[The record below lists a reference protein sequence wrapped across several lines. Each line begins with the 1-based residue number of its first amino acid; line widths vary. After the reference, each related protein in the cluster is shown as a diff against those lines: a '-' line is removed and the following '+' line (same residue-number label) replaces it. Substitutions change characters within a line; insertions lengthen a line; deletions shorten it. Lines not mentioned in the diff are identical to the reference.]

1 MTRLDWIILGVV
13 AGTAL
18 LGLAQGLTL
27 SVLSAAGVVVGALV
41 GARVAPHLLPG
52 GSESPYTPLVA
63 LLGAAAAA
71 ILLEIVASSAG
82 LAIKRRLRAGPLRL
96 VDSLGGLAFGGLV
109 GLVVIWILAAVA
121 LQLPDRLELR
131 RDVQRSAVIRELND
145 VVPPRQVL
153 RALARVDPFPSIAG
167 PAPAVDPPDPRVI
180 GDPAI
185 REALRG
191 AVRILGTACGLGIS
205 GSGWVAAPDL
215 VVTNAHVVAGQRD
228 TTAGGT
234 AARAVVFDSRNDI
247 AILRVPGLRVS
258 PLQHADAEPD
268 AEVAIVG
275 YPESGSLRVEP
286 GRVGRTATVLSED
299 AYGNGPV
306 TRRITSFRGVV
317 RRGNSGGP
325 LIDRAGRVVGT
336 VFAARTGSSA
346 GYAVPTCVVRDALG
360 RARGPVS
367 TGDCAARPRRP
378 AARGSRA
385 VA

>member
-1 MTRLDWIILGVV
+1 VTRLDWIILAVG

-18 LGLAQGLTL
+18 RGLMQGLTL
-27 SVLSAAGVVVGALV
+27 SGLSAAGVIVGALI
-41 GARVAPHLLPG
+41 GARVAPHLLPD

-71 ILLEIVASSAG
+71 ILLEVVASSVG

-96 VDSLGGLAFGGLV
+96 VDSVGGLAFGALV

-121 LQLPDRLELR
+121 LQLPGRLELR

-145 VVPPRQVL
+145 VLPPRRVL

-167 PAPAVDPPDPRVI
+167 PAPAVDPPDPQVI
-180 GDPAI
+180 RDPAI
-185 REALRG
+185 RGALRG

-205 GSGWVAAPDL
+205 GSGWVVAPNL

-228 TTAGGT
+228 TTAGGK

-247 AILRVPGLRVS
+247 AILRVSGLRVS
-258 PLQHADAEPD
+258 PLQHADAEPNV
-268 AEVAIVG
+268 EVAIVG

-306 TRRITSFRGVV
+306 TRHITSFRGVV

-325 LIDRAGRVVGT
+325 LIDRVGRVVGT
-336 VFAARTGSSA
+336 VFASRTGSSA
-346 GYAVPTCVVRDALG
+346 GYAVPTSVVRDALR
-360 RARGPVS
+360 RARGAVS
-367 TGDCAARPRRP
+367 TGDCA
-378 AARGSRA
+378 S
-385 VA
+385 

>member
-1 MTRLDWIILGVV
+1 MTRLDWIILAVV

-18 LGLAQGLTL
+18 LGLMQGLTL
-27 SVLSAAGVVVGALV
+27 SVLSAAGVIVGALI
-41 GARVAPHLLPG
+41 GARVAPHLLPD

-63 LLGAAAAA
+63 LAGAAAAA
-71 ILLEIVASSAG
+71 ILLELVGSSVG

-96 VDSLGGLAFGGLV
+96 VDSLGGLAFGGLI
-109 GLVVIWILAAVA
+109 GLAVVWILATVA
-121 LQLPDRLELR
+121 LQLPGRIELR
-131 RDVQRSAVIRELND
+131 RDVQRSVVIRELNE
-145 VVPPRQVL
+145 VVPPRRVL

-167 PAPAVDPPDPRVI
+167 PAPSVDAPDPQVAR
-180 GDPAI
+180 DPAV
-185 REALRG
+185 RRALKG
-191 AVRILGTACGLGIS
+191 AVRVLGTACGLGVS
-205 GSGWVAAPDL
+205 GSGWIAAPDL

-228 TTAGGT
+228 TSVDGRD
-234 AARAVVFDSRNDI
+234 ARTVVFDPRNDI
-247 AILRVPGLRVS
+247 AVLRVS
-258 PLQHADAEPD
+258 GLRASPLPHADADPD

-275 YPESGSLRVEP
+275 FPESGSLRVEP

-325 LIDRAGRVVGT
+325 LIDRSGRVVGT

-346 GYAVPTCVVRDALG
+346 GYAVPDAVVRDALE

-367 TGDCAARPRRP
+367 TGPCAD
-378 AARGSRA
+378 
-385 VA
+385 